1 MIKYY
6 CDMCG
11 KEINSV
17 DLIQIKIRCHKL
29 VGIRDVV
36 KVMHKDCAI
45 GFVGLENVEAEEK
58 RKAER
63 QEAWNKAKKE
73 RLKVIEVKE

>member
-36 KVMHKDCAI
+36 KVMHKNCAVEFI
-45 GFVGLENVEAEEK
+45 GKEYVEAEEK
-58 RKAER
+58 RKAEQ
-63 QEAWNKAKKE
+63 QERWEKIKNE
-73 RLKVIEVKE
+73 RLKVAGVKE